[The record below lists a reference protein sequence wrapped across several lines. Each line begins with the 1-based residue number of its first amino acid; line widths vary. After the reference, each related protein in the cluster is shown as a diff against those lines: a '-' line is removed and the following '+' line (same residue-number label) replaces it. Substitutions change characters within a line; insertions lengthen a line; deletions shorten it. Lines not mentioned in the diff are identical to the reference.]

1 MAKHKLKTIV
11 PTAEEDAAIERGI
24 AQDPDTFDPKDG
36 FEHLKPVKLKLRGRP
51 VGSGQKTQLTVRLDN
66 DIISLFRET
75 GSGWQTRINEA
86 LKDWLKHHRPS
97 ELG

>member
-11 PTAEEDAAIERGI
+11 PTSEEDAAIERGV

-51 VGSGQKTQLTVRLDN
+51 
-66 DIISLFRET
+66 I
-75 GSGWQTRINEA
+75 EA
-86 LKDWLKHHRPS
+86 DRKPS
-97 ELG
+97 